1 MINPFVTN
9 GYAGADYFC
18 DREKETEALIS
29 LLTNR
34 NNVALISQRRYG
46 KTDLIKHCFAQPQI
60 AKHYHTFVIDI
71 YATDSLTDFVNCL
84 GAAVLDSLKPRG
96 RKVWERFVSL
106 LKSIRT
112 GISYDANGTPSWT
125 VELRE
130 LANPV
135 VTLDEIFSY
144 LESADLPCL
153 LAIDEFQQIT
163 KYSDGNVEA
172 MLRTRIQSC
181 TNANFVFAGSQ
192 HTLMGAMF
200 TSPSRPFYQSVSVV
214 NLGLI
219 PCASYELFCKR
230 HFSAAG
236 RSLADGVVV
245 RLYERMGGV
254 TYYMQKVMNVLYM
267 RTHRGCVTMEM
278 LDEAI
283 AYSIEFASATYED
296 MVYQLPKQQKKLL
309 YAIAREG
316 KVENIFSGSF
326 ASRHR
331 IRSVSSVNSAVKGLL
346 ERNILTAEKGVY
358 SIYDKFLE
366 FWLRGQ
372 GLGFRV

>member
-1 MINPFVTN
+1 MTNPFVTN

-18 DREKETEALIS
+18 DRERETEALVS
-29 LLTNR
+29 LLTNG

-46 KTDLIKHCFAQPQI
+46 KTDLIKHCFAQPKI
-60 AKHYHTFVIDI
+60 AKLYNTFVIDI
-71 YATDSLTDFVNCL
+71 YATDSLSDFVNCL
-84 GAAVLDSLKPRG
+84 GAAVLDALKPRG
-96 RKVWERFVSL
+96 RKVWERFLSL
-106 LKSIRT
+106 IKSIRA

-125 VELRE
+125 VGLGD
-130 LANPV
+130 LSNPS
-135 VTLDEIFSY
+135 VTLDEIFAY
-144 LESADLPCL
+144 LETAERPCL

-181 TNANFVFAGSQ
+181 KNANFVFAGSQ
-192 HTLMGAMF
+192 RTLMGAIF
-200 TSPSRPFYQSVSVV
+200 TSPSRPFYQSVSIV

-219 PCASYELFCKR
+219 PCAAYEEFCKR
-230 HFSAAG
+230 HFSARG
-236 RSLADGVVV
+236 RTLAEGVVA

-267 RTHRGCVTMEM
+267 RTHRGCVTTQA

-296 MVYQLPKQQKKLL
+296 LVYQLPKQQKKVLF
-309 YAIAREG
+309 AIAREG
-316 KVENIFSGSF
+316 SVENILAGSF

-331 IRSVSSVNSAVKGLL
+331 LRSVSSVNSAVKGLL
-346 ERNILTAEKGVY
+346 ERNILTTEKGVY
-358 SIYDKFLE
+358 SIYDKFLQ
-366 FWLRGQ
+366 FWLVAQVERLPQ
-372 GLGFRV
+372 